1 MTTRSEAGEP
11 TSATPPTVAGDA
23 VPPGPGSQAE
33 DNGGVAAGWPEPFP
47 DLSGSAAASVG
58 VTGPTAGAGPAV
70 AQAEAPAPAGV
81 RRAGAYAPGPGPASR
96 PASAG
101 REQILRAV
109 GTGVLLLGVFLLGLV
124 GYLYALSGVQE
135 SRAQTTMYA
144 TLSGQMANAVA
155 PTGPVAPGTPVAV
168 LTIPAI
174 GMRNVV
180 VVEGTSPEDLMLG
193 PGHVRSTPLPGQGGV
208 SEIYGRRAVFG
219 APFGRLPQ
227 LGIGDTIKVATGQ
240 GIATYRVAAFGSSS
254 RLVQNPAPNQLI
266 LLTAGSAA
274 VPTYFTYIDADLT
287 SAAQPEPGGL
297 PPIYPDETAL
307 SGDDGALVTA
317 LLWALALAGVS
328 TAGTF
333 ALTRWPPWPVYLAAA
348 PIALAVLWNLYESL
362 AALLPNVY

>member
-1 MTTRSEAGEP
+1 
-11 TSATPPTVAGDA
+11 
-23 VPPGPGSQAE
+23 
-33 DNGGVAAGWPEPFP
+33 
-47 DLSGSAAASVG
+47 
-58 VTGPTAGAGPAV
+58 
-70 AQAEAPAPAGV
+70 
-81 RRAGAYAPGPGPASR
+81 
-96 PASAG
+96 
-101 REQILRAV
+101 
-109 GTGVLLLGVFLLGLV
+109 
-124 GYLYALSGVQE
+124 
-135 SRAQTTMYA
+135 
-144 TLSGQMANAVA
+144 MANALG
-155 PTGPVAPGTPVAV
+155 PTGPVTPGTAVAV

-193 PGHVRSTPLPGQGGV
+193 PGHVRNTPLPGQGGV
-208 SEIYGRRAVFG
+208 SEIYGRRAMFG

-240 GIATYRVAAFGSSS
+240 GTSTYRVTAFGSSS

-328 TAGTF
+328 AGSTF
-333 ALTRWPPWPVYLAAA
+333 ALTRWSPWPVYLAAA
-348 PIALAVLWNLYESL
+348 PIALAVLWNLYQSL